1 MRITLTVVAVGLV
14 VLGLWLI
21 ASGFTSE
28 GSAGATSGPQ
38 IRATPQTTAGPVV
51 LGTAL
56 LAGGALFFVLLLRR
70 Q

>member
-1 MRITLTVVAVGLV
+1 MRITLTVVAAGLV

-28 GSAGATSGPQ
+28 GSTATNSGPQ
-38 IRATPQTTAGPVV
+38 IAATPQTTAGPVV
-51 LGTAL
+51 LGMAL

-70 Q
+70 R

>member
-1 MRITLTVVAVGLV
+1 MRITLIVVAAGLV

-21 ASGFTSE
+21 ANGFTSDAST
-28 GSAGATSGPQ
+28 GPTSGPE
-38 IRATPQTTAGPVV
+38 IAATPQTTAGPVV

-70 Q
+70 R

>member
-1 MRITLTVVAVGLV
+1 MRITLTVVAAGLV

-21 ASGFTSE
+21 ASGFTE
-28 GSAGATSGPQ
+28 GPGGTTSGPQ

-70 Q
+70 R